1 MASKLLKLKN
11 LMYYAGLTKKDFSA
25 IKDKRIAHNRNTL
38 IIFSLISVIGFGIML
53 ILSSLNIGA
62 FQENDHIYALYF
74 GFFLVFLFVILFFG
88 PKFPI
93 IINIA
98 TYFFMVVLLG
108 YGIYLAVIVAP
119 GERTVSYIGILTG
132 LSGLFLISPLGFA
145 IIIILSQI
153 VFTILISQ
161 VQSGELFLINFE
173 DAVIF
178 GLISIAI
185 GIYLMFV
192 KAARYNSE
200 RIANH
205 LILKDQLT
213 GIYNRRNY
221 EISLANINDTNEI
234 TVILFDVNG
243 LKAANDKLGHVAGD
257 ELIKASAEC
266 IDGLFGKY
274 GKTYRIGGDEFVA
287 IVKDKNSVEGLLNKF
302 EQILEVWKGK
312 YNNKLSISYG
322 YVQASEAS
330 DKTIYQ
336 LVDIADKRMY
346 ASKEKFYQKKEEQK

>member
-132 LSGLFLISPLGFA
+132 LSGLFFN
-145 IIIILSQI
+145 
-153 VFTILISQ
+153 FT
-161 VQSGELFLINFE
+161 
-173 DAVIF
+173 F
-178 GLISIAI
+178 G
-185 GIYLMFV
+185 V
-192 KAARYNSE
+192 CNYNYF
-200 RIANH
+200 IANSFYY
-205 LILKDQLT
+205 INKPSSK
-213 GIYNRRNY
+213 RRAFSY
-221 EISLANINDTNEI
+221 
-234 TVILFDVNG
+234 
-243 LKAANDKLGHVAGD
+243 
-257 ELIKASAEC
+257 
-266 IDGLFGKY
+266 
-274 GKTYRIGGDEFVA
+274 
-287 IVKDKNSVEGLLNKF
+287 KF
-302 EQILEVWKGK
+302 
-312 YNNKLSISYG
+312 
-322 YVQASEAS
+322 
-330 DKTIYQ
+330 
-336 LVDIADKRMY
+336 
-346 ASKEKFYQKKEEQK
+346 